1 MNSTDTDRLI
11 EDYLR
16 RLDHAAAH
24 LPRARRAEL
33 VADIRGHID
42 TALPQEQAAGEA
54 AVRNLL
60 DRLGPPEDI
69 VQAAQPPTP
78 EADQR
83 AGRLEIA
90 TLVAL
95 LVPFIGWGV
104 GAVLLFASRVWSRR
118 DKLIGAGLLV
128 LPIVIL
134 GLGVVAIA
142 GPNGGEESLPPGDPR
157 PVGEKV
163 EDPLSPEPFG
173 LVLFVA
179 GLPSALYLGWRLR
192 PNPGGSPTD
201 P

>member
-1 MNSTDTDRLI
+1 MNTTDTDRLI
-11 EDYLR
+11 DEYVR

-24 LPRARRAEL
+24 LPRTRRAEL

-42 TALPQEQAAGEA
+42 AALGQEQAAGEA

-69 VQAAQPPTP
+69 VEAAQPPTP
-78 EADQR
+78 DADQR
-83 AGRLEIA
+83 AGKLEIA
-90 TLVAL
+90 ALIALVI
-95 LVPFIGWGV
+95 PFIGWLV

-118 DKLIGAGLLV
+118 DKLVGAGLLL

-134 GLGVVAIA
+134 GLGVVAMQ
-142 GPNGGEESLPPGDPR
+142 GPNGGEESTPPGDTR

-173 LVLFVA
+173 LVLFLA
-179 GLPSALYLGWRLR
+179 GVPTALYLGWRLR
-192 PNPGGSPTD
+192 PDSVATPTD
-201 P
+201 S

>member
-11 EDYLR
+11 VDYLL
-16 RLDHAAAH
+16 RLEHAAAH

-54 AVRNLL
+54 AVRNVL

-69 VQAAQPPTP
+69 VEAARPPTP
-78 EADQR
+78 DADQR
-83 AGRLEIA
+83 AGRLETAALI
-90 TLVAL
+90 AL

-104 GAVLLFASRVWSRR
+104 GAVLVFASRVWSRR
-118 DKLIGAGLLV
+118 DKLIGAVLLI

-134 GLGVVAIA
+134 SLGFVALA
-142 GPNGGEESLPPGDPR
+142 GPNGGEESPPPGDTR
-157 PVGEKV
+157 PAGEKV
-163 EDPLSPEPFG
+163 EDPLDPAPAG

-192 PNPGGSPTD
+192 PDPATSPTD
-201 P
+201 S